1 MSTEVFI
8 PYKPHTATL
17 PPFGRTHKKP
27 SQKRRKMQMNFIQKA
42 SLPQSDFWAASDD
55 HVVLAL
61 TLLEDDIGDGLWLV
75 TLNDY
80 GPGARDRLSFASFS
94 TKEAAETFIAAQKR
108 APFC

>member
-1 MSTEVFI
+1 
-8 PYKPHTATL
+8 
-17 PPFGRTHKKP
+17 
-27 SQKRRKMQMNFIQKA
+27 MQMNFIQKA

-55 HVVLAL
+55 HVVPAL

-94 TKEAAETFIAAQKR
+94 TKEAAETFIASER
-108 APFC
+108 AR